1 MGGQLLLAVDGLADA
16 SAWALYGVGTALALA
31 GAFGVVLL
39 RNPVHCALCLVT
51 TIFGIA
57 LLFLDQ
63 GADFLAAIQII
74 VYAGA
79 IVILFLFVIMLLG
92 VDRTEARQA
101 STRLRGMGVAGT
113 AAGIVALAELL
124 VLARVHY
131 WASGAKASTQA
142 ANGPG
147 QNVQKLGES
156 IFTAYLLPFEMTS
169 ALLVI
174 AVVAAVAL
182 VRRSTTP
189 EAAGPGR
196 RTSAGRA
203 PVRPGPGPAARVPTA
218 AASSAPVSS
227 RAGASSSAPAP
238 SSGGAP

>member
-1 MGGQLLLAVDGLADA
+1 MPEQLLLTVNGLADA
-16 SAWALYGVGTALALA
+16 SAWAVYGVGTALALA

-57 LLFLDQ
+57 MLFVDQ
-63 GADFLAAIQII
+63 GADFLAAVQII

-92 VDRTEARQA
+92 VDRTEPRQA
-101 STRLRGMGVAGT
+101 SGPLRGMGVAGT
-113 AAGIVALAELL
+113 AVGVVALAELL

-131 WASGAKASTQA
+131 WASGPSASTQA

-147 QNVQKLGES
+147 ENVQKLGES

-189 EAAGPGR
+189 EGPGPGR
-196 RTSAGRA
+196 RAVAARP
-203 PVRPGPGPAARVPTA
+203 PVRSGPAPAARVTATPGPGPTP
-218 AASSAPVSS
+218 
-227 RAGASSSAPAP
+227 RAGASAGAPAP
-238 SSGGAP
+238 PSGGAP